1 MKSSCVQL
9 TRRLIAAYFVL
20 CMVPN
25 AVGNA
30 SEAVSVIW
38 SALGQPSQSSP
49 QTSSRDIPAPGNVL
63 SVRITADGVFSAS
76 RHEVIALEVVVA
88 SPGLVEVLWNPD
100 AHGSEPPV
108 WTAGLRSAAAHAR

>member
-30 SEAVSVIW
+30 SEAVSGIW

-49 QTSSRDIPAPGNVL
+49 QTSSRDIPPPGNVL
-63 SVRITADGVFSAS
+63 SVRITADGVFSARGHRS
-76 RHEVIALEVVVA
+76 RRGRGVARVGRGTLE
-88 SPGLVEVLWNPD
+88 SR
-100 AHGSEPPV
+100 
-108 WTAGLRSAAAHAR
+108 RSRQ